1 MASAVSL
8 LRARAF
14 LVSASAAA
22 FSFSARA
29 HSCSRERMPATRPAC
44 RLKEP
49 INGRGR
55 LEPRLGRPT
64 AQDLHQLGKLALAET
79 GGGEIFQAI

>member
-1 MASAVSL
+1 
-8 LRARAF
+8 
-14 LVSASAAA
+14 
-22 FSFSARA
+22 
-29 HSCSRERMPATRPAC
+29 MPATRPAC